1 MSLHEK
7 SEILQQQKPRYIAE
21 IQELD
26 YAEIITITFEFQKRE
41 IRNDTISHQ
50 NVNRG
55 EKKRVYMCPV
65 RAAASIV
72 QHLASYGIPP
82 EKFRDTQLNY
92 VQSGKSFYH
101 IPSTVFL

>member
-1 MSLHEK
+1 MRNLRFYNNKNQDIS
-7 SEILQQQKPRYIAE
+7 QK

-101 IPSTVFL
+101 ILSTVFL